1 MGNLFNSLLYE
12 PILKTLVFLYGIFG
26 NSFGLAIIG
35 LTILIRLVLI
45 PITLPALKS
54 ARAMQE
60 LKPALDNLKR
70 KYKKNKKKLQ
80 EEQLRLYRER
90 GINPAVGCLPY
101 LVQFLILIALY
112 QVFNH
117 FLQSGMINGREV
129 SMDFFWLDLAKPDP
143 WYVLPVVAGV
153 SQLLMSLMIT
163 PKPAEIAE
171 AEEKAKEPAR
181 EVEDTEEMAMAM
193 QKQMVF
199 MMPAMTVLIG
209 LRLPS
214 GLALYWVITT
224 VFSSVQQYFIS
235 GWGGL
240 ERYLV
245 KLGAVRKK

>member
-1 MGNLFNSLLYE
+1 MGNLFNILLYQ
-12 PILKTLVFLYGIFG
+12 PILKALIFLYGLSGNNFG
-26 NSFGLAIIG
+26 WAIIT
-35 LTILIRLVLI
+35 LTILIRLILV

-60 LKPALDNLKR
+60 LKPALDRLKR
-70 KYKKNKKKLQ
+70 KFGKNKKRLQ
-80 EEQLRLYRER
+80 EEQLKLYRQH

-112 QVFNH
+112 QVFMH
-117 FLQSGMINGREV
+117 FIQAGEINGDEV
-129 SMDFFWLDLAKPDP
+129 SMSFLWLNLAKPDSF
-143 WYVLPVVAGV
+143 YILPILAGV
-153 SQLLMSLMIT
+153 FQLVISLMVT
-163 PKPAEIAE
+163 PAPVEIAE
-171 AEEKAKEPAR
+171 AEEKAKEPKK
-181 EVEDTEEMAMAM
+181 EVEDSEEMAMTM

-240 ERYLV
+240 EKYL
-245 KLGAVRKK
+245 KWIKPKKQS